1 MKNQKVLIV
10 KNISREGP
18 GLLELVLKDENI
30 PFNIVDLNEGKRFP
44 DPREYSA
51 VFVFGGPDSAND
63 QTDKMREE
71 LKIIKQAVDA
81 GIPYFGVC
89 LGMQTLVKAAGGEV
103 YKHDA
108 QEIGLRDSEGNYF
121 EIDLTNEGKKDP
133 IFIGLK
139 SPLKI
144 FHLHGETVGL
154 GDGMKLLATGKYC
167 RNQVVKIGNNVYG
180 FQGHLELTDSM
191 LEDWITQD
199 PDLKSVNA
207 ASLRFDYNTIS
218 SEYQNNGRTILN
230 NFLEL
235 ALRAG

>member
-1 MKNQKVLIV
+1 MKNEKVLII
-10 KNISREGP
+10 KNISREGH
-18 GLLELVLKDENI
+18 GILGLVLNEKNI
-30 PFNIVDLNEGKRFP
+30 YFDLIDLDKGEEFP
-44 DPREYSA
+44 NPRDYSA

-63 QTDKMREE
+63 TTSKMENE
-71 LKIIKQAVDA
+71 LKRINEAVEA
-81 GIPYFGVC
+81 GIPYFGIC
-89 LGMQTLVKAAGGEV
+89 LGMQTLVKATGGEV
-103 YKHDA
+103 HKHNTK
-108 QEIGLRDSEGNYF
+108 EIGLRDREGNYF

-133 IFIGLK
+133 IFNGLN

-144 FHLHGETVGL
+144 FHLHGETVRL
-154 GDGMKLLATGKYC
+154 GSGITLLATGKYC
-167 RNQVVKIGNNVYG
+167 KNQAVRVGNIAYG

-207 ASLRFDYNTIS
+207 ASLRSDYNAII

-235 ALRAG
+235 ALRVR